1 MSFYLYTKHQY
12 QVLVYYYSKCIVI
25 SIMKISIFLSKI
37 LIIQLVLN
45 KVVLPPT
52 FSLNLISIY
61 FDKDI
66 LLHVSYSARMILFHF
81 LTYLNNVNWYKQ
93 TVVHSSLQK
102 WILVINI
109 FPILNIYPWF
119 RNILSWRVVGCCEE
133 RVFTFN
139 LQSVTFSIVKQCEM

>member
-1 MSFYLYTKHQY
+1 MPFQ
-12 QVLVYYYSKCIVI
+12 II
-25 SIMKISIFLSKI
+25 KISFFPFANFDSPISLKKGFVTSHLHNQLELHLFWQGSSFTC
-37 LIIQLVLN
+37 LLFRSNDII
-45 KVVLPPT
+45 
-52 FSLNLISIY
+52 SL
-61 FDKDI
+61 
-66 LLHVSYSARMILFHF
+66 